1 MVGAKL
7 GPGDGATVGF
17 TWSQMAPEKPEAQ
30 TQPNSGVGSLL
41 LPSPLPPPLLPAPL
55 LLSLSPSL
63 SLPSWI
69 SRLTH
74 VAPLRHGETRHGS

>member
-17 TWSQMAPEKPEAQ
+17 IWSQMAPEKPEAQ

-41 LPSPLPPPLLPAPL
+41 LPSPLLPPLP
-55 LLSLSPSL
+55 LSLSL
-63 SLPSWI
+63 SLPSRI